1 MGSPP
6 PALSIIHCCFFGGRI
21 YTHVFGKYRNTEIH
35 EDVSY
40 SWKYSIFLEIYFCIR
55 RIYSPKEIQLDT
67 NINKPHFTI

>member
-1 MGSPP
+1 MYLG
-6 PALSIIHCCFFGGRI
+6 
-21 YTHVFGKYRNTEIH
+21 NTEIQ

-67 NINKPHFTI
+67 NKIDDI